1 MHHIIGLPVN
11 LRSDAN
17 FSISGMSKENIEKY
31 SKRYALLKY
40 VAGLWHNNVYY
51 RKVIVLGQHNIN
63 PEDHLIFAPNH
74 QNALMDALAV
84 LFTNKGHNVFL
95 ARADIFKKKTIASLL
110 YFLKILPVYRIRDG
124 FSTLKGNDEIFD
136 KTIDVIKN
144 KNGLVVLPEGDHAGF
159 RRLRQLKKGI
169 CRIAFQADEAS
180 DFNLKIKI
188 IPVGL
193 EFTNY
198 NRVRQVLTVV
208 YGRPIK
214 VSEFHELYK
223 KSPEIALNE
232 LRSKLSSE
240 IKKLIVH
247 IESEEDYE
255 AIDELRILINGRY
268 SDDIH
273 NPKLFRD
280 RMLIEK
286 LNRLKVSDLPLYRK
300 ICSLSLQVKEKAKV
314 LNIDY
319 RLLAKKKHPRGWLIA
334 GMAGIIVSFPLF
346 VYGNIFTLTFHA
358 LPQIQVRKIRD
369 IQFQS
374 SVRYGISLVLS
385 FIFFP
390 LYLTLSYLIFSP
402 WWLAILIFLS
412 LPPAGLFAW
421 NYPFGFRRIT
431 GGFRIRKYIKSNV
444 MEYAELKR
452 NYDELL
458 NLVNPPR

>member
-1 MHHIIGLPVN
+1 MGK
-11 LRSDAN
+11 D
-17 FSISGMSKENIEKY
+17 NIEKY

-51 RKVIVLGQHNIN
+51 RRVIVLGQHNIN
-63 PEDHLIFAPNH
+63 PDDHLIFAPNH

-84 LFTNKGHNVFL
+84 LFTNKGQNVFL

-144 KNGLVVLPEGDHAGF
+144 KNGLVVLPEGDHKGF

-169 CRIAFQADEAS
+169 CRIAFQADES
-180 DFNLKIKI
+180 TDYSLKIKI
-188 IPVGL
+188 VPVGL

-208 YGRPIK
+208 YGKPIE

-232 LRSKLSSE
+232 LRSKLSDE

-255 AIDELRILINGRY
+255 AIDELRSLVNGRF

-280 RMLIEK
+280 RILIEK
-286 LNRLKVSDLPLYRK
+286 MNRLKVEDQPLYNK
-300 ICSLSLQVKEKAKV
+300 ICSLSLRVKEKAKA
-314 LNIDY
+314 LNAGY
-319 RLLAKKKHPRGWLIA
+319 RLLAKKKHPLGGLIA
-334 GMAGIIVSFPLF
+334 GVAGIILSFPIF
-346 VYGNIFTLTFHA
+346 IYGNIFTLTFNE
-358 LPQIQVRKIRD
+358 LPQLKVRKIKD

-374 SVRYGISLVLS
+374 SVRYGLSLVLS
-385 FIFFP
+385 FIFIPFF
-390 LYLTLSYLIFSP
+390 LVLSFLIFSP
-402 WWLAILIFLS
+402 WWLSVLVFLT
-412 LPPAGLFAW
+412 LPIAGLFAW
-421 NYPFGFRRIT
+421 NYPFLYRRVL
-431 GGFRIRKYIKSNV
+431 GGFRTRKFIRSNNK
-444 MEYAELKR
+444 EYLNLK
-452 NYDELL
+452 NDFDELGSL
-458 NLVNPPR
+458 INNLK